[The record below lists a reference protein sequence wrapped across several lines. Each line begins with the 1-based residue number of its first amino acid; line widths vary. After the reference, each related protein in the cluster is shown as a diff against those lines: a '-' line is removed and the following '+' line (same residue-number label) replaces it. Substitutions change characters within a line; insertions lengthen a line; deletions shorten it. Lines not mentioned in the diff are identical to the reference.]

1 MSSLQFE
8 NYFLNELSYKKN
20 LDFDSSVETI
30 DLYPEI
36 YAHIIINKGA
46 NHAFVNL
53 NTRQGNLEH
62 SDSAFE
68 LTVDI
73 VGEFSFEYDDAEY
86 DIEFETFL
94 KENALAILWSYIRPM
109 VSDLITRANEFPN
122 FILPVIN
129 VKKLLE
135 EKNSIQIEYK

>member
-20 LDFDSSVETI
+20 ADFDSNVETI
-30 DLYPEI
+30 ELYPEI
-36 YAHIIINKGA
+36 YAHIVVNKNA

-53 NTRQGNLEH
+53 NTRQGNLER

-73 VGEFSFEYDDAEY
+73 VGEFSFEYDDTEY

-129 VKKLLE
+129 VKKFLE
-135 EKNSIQIEYK
+135 ENDSIQIEYK

>member
-73 VGEFSFEYDDAEY
+73 VGEFSFEYDDTEY